1 MPIPPDGYVILA
13 LVSAVL
19 LEAVL
24 PLPILPPA
32 AWWGPLVPIALVPA
46 MVPAIAGLALEIA
59 AARALAGSGTST
71 RPNDAPAALVTGGV
85 FRWSRNPF
93 YWGILLLLAG
103 VMIAASLDW
112 GMIVLPFT
120 WLALDRL
127 VIPVEERR
135 LERAFGQTYLDYT
148 ARTRRWI

>member
-1 MPIPPDGYVILA
+1 MPIPPDGYVVVALA
-13 LVSAVL
+13 VAVL

-46 MVPAIAGLALEIA
+46 IAGLALEVA

-71 RPNDAPAALVTGGV
+71 RPNDVPAALVTDGV

-93 YWGILLLLAG
+93 YCGILLLLAG
-103 VMIAASLDW
+103 IMIAASLDW

-135 LERAFGQTYLDYT
+135 LERAFGQPYLDYT

>member
-1 MPIPPDGYVILA
+1 MPIPPDGYVVLA
-13 LVSAVL
+13 LAVAVL

-32 AWWGPLVPIALVPA
+32 AWWGPLVAIALVPA
-46 MVPAIAGLALEIA
+46 VAGLGLEIA

-71 RPNDAPAALVTGGV
+71 RPNDAPAALVTDGV

-93 YWGILLLLAG
+93 YCGILLLLAG
-103 VMIAASLDW
+103 IMIAASLDW

>member
-1 MPIPPDGYVILA
+1 MPIPPDGYVVLA
-13 LVSAVL
+13 LAVAVL

-46 MVPAIAGLALEIA
+46 IAGLALEIA

-71 RPNDAPAALVTGGV
+71 RPNDVPAALVAGGV
-85 FRWSRNPF
+85 FRRSRNPF
-93 YWGILLLLAG
+93 YCGILLLLAG
-103 VMIAASLDW
+103 IMIAASLDW